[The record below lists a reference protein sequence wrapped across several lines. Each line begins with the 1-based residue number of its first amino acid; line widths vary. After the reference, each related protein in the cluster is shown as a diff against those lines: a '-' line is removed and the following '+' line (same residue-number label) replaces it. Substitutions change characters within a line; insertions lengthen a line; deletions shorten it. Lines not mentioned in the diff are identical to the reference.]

1 VLIFALDTTLDA
13 CSVALV
19 ERTTTLAA
27 LTASMRRGQAEAIAP
42 MARAALDQAGRR
54 FADID
59 RIAVTVGPGSF
70 TGVRAG
76 LAFARGLA
84 LALRR
89 PCVGISTLE
98 ALALADGAAGAR
110 AGWVATPG
118 AHYGALYIDAAAAL
132 APQWFASAAEGA
144 AAMQVGA
151 AGRPIALAGTDVS
164 DPAFTAPDFVRTPTP
179 APDATTIARLAAA
192 RDPALHPPRP
202 LYLRAPDARPVGAP

>member
-1 VLIFALDTTLDA
+1 MLIFALDTTLDA

-19 ERTTTLAA
+19 ERNTTLAV
-27 LTASMRRGQAEAIAP
+27 LTAAMQRGQAEAITP

-54 FADID
+54 FADLD

-89 PCVGISTLE
+89 PCVGVSTLE
-98 ALALADGAAGAR
+98 ALALAGATAGVR

-118 AHYGALYIDAAAAL
+118 AQYGALYSDGAPAL
-132 APQWFASAAEGA
+132 APQWFESAAQGA
-144 AAMQVGA
+144 TAMRA
-151 AGRPIALAGTDVS
+151 LADGRPVALAGPDLS
-164 DPAFTAPDFVRTPTP
+164 DPAFVDPLFLRTAAP
-179 APDATTIARLAAA
+179 APDAVAVARLAAA
-192 RDPALHPPRP
+192 RAPDLHPPKP
-202 LYLRAPDARPVGAP
+202 LYLRAPDARPVPAS